1 MILLPRNLAIGVFL
15 KMCYKSFIILIR
27 GTAMLKIVSFLGL
40 SAVLTTAFAT
50 NLMAEDAPGAAVVA
64 TGPAIKACVQQA
76 SIETIPEELKADP
89 AKFFAGFADGGGSLV
104 RNVRSLLVADASQA
118 KNLTKALSGLNDKQA
133 FSVGVGMGQAA
144 ASCNKDNAPAAIA
157 IQQAVAESGNAA
169 ALAGFS
175 QAFGNLLVASTGG
188 GGLGGLASGSS
199 SAIGSGFDGGGGG
212 TNVSDLGNASVS
224 SPNKSGNF
232 LTGSILGSTQQRTAS
247 LISPV
252 SPGAP

>member
-1 MILLPRNLAIGVFL
+1 
-15 KMCYKSFIILIR
+15 
-27 GTAMLKIVSFLGL
+27 MLKFVSVLGL
-40 SAVLTTAFAT
+40 SAVLSTALAT
-50 NLMAEDAPGAAVVA
+50 NLMAEDASGSPVVA
-64 TGPAIKACVQQA
+64 TSSTFKACVQQA
-76 SIETIPEELKADP
+76 SIETVPDELKSDP
-89 AKFFAGFADGGGSLV
+89 AKFFGGFADGGGSLV
-104 RNVRSLLVADASQA
+104 RNVRALLVADASQA
-118 KNLTKALSGLNDKQA
+118 TKMTKALSGLNDKQA

-175 QAFGNLLVASTGG
+175 QAFGNLLIASTG

-212 TNVSDLGNASVS
+212 TNNSQLGDSTVS
-224 SPNKSGNF
+224 SPNQSGNF
-232 LTGSILGSTQQRTAS
+232 LTGSIVGSTQQRTAS
-247 LISPV
+247 LALPV

>member
-1 MILLPRNLAIGVFL
+1 
-15 KMCYKSFIILIR
+15 
-27 GTAMLKIVSFLGL
+27 MLKLLSVMGL
-40 SAVLTTAFAT
+40 SAVLTTALAT
-50 NLMAEDAPGAAVVA
+50 KLMAEDASAATAVSTA
-64 TGPAIKACVQQA
+64 TAIKACVQQA
-76 SIETIPEELKADP
+76 SIETVPDELKSDP
-89 AKFFAGFADGGGSLV
+89 AKFFAGFADGGGNMV

-118 KNLTKALSGLNDKQA
+118 AHIAKALAGLNDKQA

-175 QAFGNLLVASTGG
+175 QAFGNLLIASTGG

-199 SAIGSGFDGGGGG
+199 SAIGSGFDGSGGG
-212 TNVSDLGNASVS
+212 TNNSDLGNDTVS
-224 SPNKSGNF
+224 SPTKSGNF
-232 LTGSILGSTQQRTAS
+232 LTGSILGSTLQRTAS
-247 LISPV
+247 LIGPV